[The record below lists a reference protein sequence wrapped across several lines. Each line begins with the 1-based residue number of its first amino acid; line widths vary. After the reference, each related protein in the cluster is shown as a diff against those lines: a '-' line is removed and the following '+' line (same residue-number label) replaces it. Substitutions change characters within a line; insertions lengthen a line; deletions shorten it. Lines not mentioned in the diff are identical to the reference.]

1 VKRSSSF
8 VAITTEGGLL
18 PADFL
23 AELLSPK
30 PDIDGLTPTSYNL
43 ADGERISEQ
52 VNRSWSRLKGR
63 WADFKK
69 AMAVKTGDELTTT
82 ETRNRWLQPLFQE
95 LGYGQRLSNASR
107 RSSYRFGP

>member
-1 VKRSSSF
+1 MKRTSSL

-30 PDIDGLTPTSYNL
+30 ADIDGLTPSSYNL

-52 VNRSWSRLKGR
+52 VNRSWNRLKGR
-63 WADFKK
+63 WADFKSVITEK
-69 AMAVKTGDELTTT
+69 SADEFTTT
-82 ETRNRWLQPLFQE
+82 ETRNR
-95 LGYGQRLSNASR
+95 
-107 RSSYRFGP
+107 